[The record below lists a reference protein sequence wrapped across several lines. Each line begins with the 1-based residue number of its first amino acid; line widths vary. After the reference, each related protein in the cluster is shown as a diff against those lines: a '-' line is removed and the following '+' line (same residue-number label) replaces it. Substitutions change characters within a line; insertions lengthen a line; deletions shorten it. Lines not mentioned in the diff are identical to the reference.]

1 MVSDK
6 GATPRSASS
15 PIAKAPA
22 RLIKTKSIC
31 WPGWI
36 VNSKRFQ
43 NKLLLARN
51 RWTAGTTSWVW
62 ESPKSR
68 TRVGASS
75 IRAKICR
82 CPTSLASVRL
92 SVS

>member
-1 MVSDK
+1 
-6 GATPRSASS
+6 
-15 PIAKAPA
+15 
-22 RLIKTKSIC
+22 
-31 WPGWI
+31 
-36 VNSKRFQ
+36 
-43 NKLLLARN
+43 
-51 RWTAGTTSWVW
+51 VW